1 MNLDLTKCHDF
12 IEQMPAPLNYST
24 IVNLIHFSE
33 LRNLVNR
40 SGLTGSFIKSRLGC
54 TVIAKR
60 GKMALKNQ

>member
-1 MNLDLTKCHDF
+1 
-12 IEQMPAPLNYST
+12 MPAPLNYFT